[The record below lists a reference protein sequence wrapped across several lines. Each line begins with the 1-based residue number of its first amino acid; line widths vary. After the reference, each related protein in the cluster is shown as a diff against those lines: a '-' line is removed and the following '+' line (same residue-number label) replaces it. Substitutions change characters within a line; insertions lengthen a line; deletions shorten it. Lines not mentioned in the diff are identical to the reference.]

1 MQALTADTRFLSER
15 GVGRVEQVFS
25 RAVNLYFPA
34 QQRLRTLLCET
45 CDNAPYSSR
54 LALTH
59 FEGLFRP
66 GESVQFQFSGITIGE
81 DKWIDTASCQRWQP
95 PELQLNT
102 DRFFQIPWQR
112 WHDVILQQL
121 QDHETLFLG
130 QGDNP
135 FYQAISTQLQ
145 QRCLT
150 LINALQS
157 GKNISAAVANMIG
170 LGIGLTPSADDYL
183 VGLSTVLFIPGHPAE
198 KYKTDFLAALQAT
211 NKNTTLLSAITL
223 QAAFEQRYRESLYGL
238 INNII
243 NEPTY
248 FSIQAI
254 ANIKNIGSSSGCDM
268 LYGMA
273 DACALSQ
280 MYGGNYVSQNSY

>member
-1 MQALTADTRFLSER
+1 MSER

-25 RAVNLYFPA
+25 RAVNIYFPA
-34 QQRLRTLLCET
+34 QQRLLTLLCET
-45 CDNAPYSSR
+45 YDNAPYSSR

-59 FEGLFRP
+59 FEGLFRS

-81 DKWIDTASCQRWQP
+81 GKWIDTASCQRWQP

-112 WHDVILQQL
+112 WHDVIRQQL

-145 QRCLT
+145 QRRLT

-223 QAAFEQRYRESLYGL
+223 EAAFEQRYRESLYGL

-248 FSIQAI
+248 FSIQVI

>member
-1 MQALTADTRFLSER
+1 MSER

-34 QQRLRTLLCET
+34 QQRLLTLLCET

-95 PELQLNT
+95 SELQLNT

-112 WHDVILQQL
+112 WHDVIRQQL

-145 QRCLT
+145 QRRLT
-150 LINALQS
+150 LINALHS

-183 VGLSTVLFIPGHPAE
+183 VGLSTVLFIPGHPAG

-280 MYGGNYVSQNSY
+280 TYGGNYVSQNSY